1 MKMDAVRFSEMYV
14 IIWFKCVYVKLC
26 MEANHKSL
34 QIVYDILSLIIAD
47 AVKEMLLIFGATG
60 DKNSVVRI
68 CT

>member
-1 MKMDAVRFSEMYV
+1 
-14 IIWFKCVYVKLC
+14 